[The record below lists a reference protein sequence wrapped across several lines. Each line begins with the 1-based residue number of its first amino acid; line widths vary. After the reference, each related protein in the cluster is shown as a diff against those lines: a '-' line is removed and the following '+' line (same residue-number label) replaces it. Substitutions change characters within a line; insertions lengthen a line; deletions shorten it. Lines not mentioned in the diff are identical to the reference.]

1 MCSRVLSALPAL
13 LSPRGLAYLVLEHC
27 NRPAAFMERAD
38 RPPLACQLVLSRRAG
53 REHLH
58 VVRIS
63 RR

>member
-1 MCSRVLSALPAL
+1 VLSALPEL
-13 LSPRGLAYLVLEHC
+13 LSPRGLAYLVLEQC

-38 RPPLACQLVLSRRAG
+38 RPPLACQLVLARRAG
-53 REHLH
+53 REHLY